1 MADKLIENNQW
12 KYQRNHFAEDEEDN
26 HDHIILSHLESKEI
40 ENSESQR
47 KKKVV
52 GRWTNR
58 EHEQFMTCLKQY
70 GRDWDKL
77 EEMIPTRTNIQI
89 RTHAQ
94 KFFDRIKKEFN
105 TEEPMEYVKKSLCDN
120 SKIYKFNTFKDENE
134 DNREWDFN
142 MGSIPE
148 ELEMRNVIA
157 DQTNFKDESRM
168 NLKSRNDDL
177 MMDSMIQN
185 QKVDQIP
192 NNTNKRILKMNRK

>member
-1 MADKLIENNQW
+1 
-12 KYQRNHFAEDEEDN
+12 
-26 HDHIILSHLESKEI
+26 
-40 ENSESQR
+40 
-47 KKKVV
+47 
-52 GRWTNR
+52 
-58 EHEQFMTCLKQY
+58 
-70 GRDWDKL
+70 
-77 EEMIPTRTNIQI
+77 
-89 RTHAQ
+89 
-94 KFFDRIKKEFN
+94 
-105 TEEPMEYVKKSLCDN
+105 MEYVKKSLCDN

>member
-1 MADKLIENNQW
+1 
-12 KYQRNHFAEDEEDN
+12 
-26 HDHIILSHLESKEI
+26 
-40 ENSESQR
+40 
-47 KKKVV
+47 
-52 GRWTNR
+52 
-58 EHEQFMTCLKQY
+58 
-70 GRDWDKL
+70 
-77 EEMIPTRTNIQI
+77 
-89 RTHAQ
+89 
-94 KFFDRIKKEFN
+94 
-105 TEEPMEYVKKSLCDN
+105 
-120 SKIYKFNTFKDENE
+120 
-134 DNREWDFN
+134 